1 YIAPV
6 GAAYGGKRMLDQSI
20 GFEKAFAEFRKA
32 SGITDEG
39 ELKGFENQMVR
50 MAIKYGVPRNDV
62 AGMFSEASKSG
73 IANADLGEF
82 VRIAIAQAVGWDID
96 PRGAAKSM
104 AETKAGMNKTI
115 PELATLGD
123 KINFLGD
130 NSAAREG
137 DISYAFGQAGPNVK
151 MSGLSEDTTL
161 AMLTAALSTGL
172 HPGKTATW
180 LSAFVGVLRNA
191 PDQPKRVAGALKD
204 LGYTPQEMADGMKNN
219 ADKTLDDFWERVSK
233 ADNKTSIFTR
243 LFGVEWQ
250 DETARVAEAG
260 PEYRKQRDALKVPKN
275 YEGSLFKGLEIQ
287 QSTTDNHL
295 KRFKAQVSE
304 ISDRLTRW
312 MLPGIN
318 QAIDQTLDGVDRAD
332 KAAASGGTG
341 WQMLGAAA
349 PGLERD
355 LARDLLRKKS
365 ARADGALLDLM
376 RLQERRNQVGDQK
389 MKAEAALPSVI
400 GRSARKGAEARVRDL
415 GTEIGTIDADIAQA
429 IAKLREARG
438 EVERFQRENADALSG
453 SFGAAGA
460 QSMDGYVKAIEE
472 GGARAVA
479 AAQRIVG
486 QLRSIFGFTASPTIA
501 PNFGGAAP
509 AGGGTGGE
517 TGGGIGK
524 QTSTGGGNVQVT
536 QHIHGTDPA
545 ATARHAQREQ
555 ARAVR
560 TAMAGA
566 LHDLGSWA

>member
-32 SGITDEG
+32 SGITDAG
-39 ELKGFENQMVR
+39 ELKDFESQMVR

-62 AGMFSEASKSG
+62 AGMFSEASKNG
-73 IANADLGEF
+73 IANADLGQF

-96 PRGAAKSM
+96 PRGAAQTMS
-104 AETKAGMNKTI
+104 ETKSGMNKTI
-115 PELATLGD
+115 PELAILGD

-130 NSAAREG
+130 NSAAREAN
-137 DISYAFGQAGPNVK
+137 ISHAFGIAGPNTKV
-151 MSGLSEDTTL
+151 SGLSEDTIL
-161 AMLTAALSTGL
+161 ATLTAAQSTGVR
-172 HPGKTATW
+172 PDVSARW
-180 LSAFVGVLRNA
+180 FSAFITTLRTA

-204 LGYTPQEMADGMKNN
+204 LGYTPQEMADGIKND
-219 ADKTLDDFWERVSK
+219 ADKTLDDFWARVSK
-233 ADNKTSIFTR
+233 AENKTSIFTR
-243 LFGVEWQ
+243 LFGLEWQ

-260 PEYRKQRDALKVPKN
+260 PEYRKQRDALKDPKN
-275 YEGSLFKGLEIQ
+275 YEGSLFRGLEIQ
-287 QSTTDNHL
+287 QSTADNHL
-295 KRFKAQVSE
+295 QRFKAQVSE

-376 RLQERRNQVGDQK
+376 RLQERRNQVGEEK
-389 MKAEAALPSVI
+389 TKAETALPSVI
-400 GRSARKGAEARVRDL
+400 GKSARKGAEARVRDL
-415 GTEIGTIDADIAQA
+415 GTEIGTIDGDIAQA

-460 QSMDGYVKAIEE
+460 ESMDGYVKAIEE

-509 AGGGTGGE
+509 AGGGGGE
-517 TGGGIGK
+517 SGGGIGK